1 LPSLHGFFLRKK
13 ENDRYEERDDTN
25 LGKKR
30 EAEVRIVLM
39 RPFRSVG
46 EAFYSTTAAKA
57 EVCV

>member
-25 LGKKR
+25 VGKKR
-30 EAEVRIVLM
+30 KEAEVRIVLM

-46 EAFYSTTAAKA
+46 EAFYSTTAKA